1 MDNLTGEWTA
11 TIIRQLID
19 SQHQLT
25 IVIYSNNK
33 HIGISLR
40 EEKRYLRNNVIPNL
54 VCGDS
59 SILVHRCDRDAQSQ
73 AQPNLFT
80 TNYEI
85 ASLGSGYE
93 LAGHEVDK

>member
-1 MDNLTGEWTA
+1 MDSNHHSA
-11 TIIRQLID
+11 THRFSTPANHRHLLEQ
-19 SQHQLT
+19 QT
-25 IVIYSNNK
+25 YW
-33 HIGISLR
+33 ISLR

-59 SILVHRCDRDAQSQ
+59 SILVRRCDRDAQSQ

>member
-11 TIIRQLID
+11 TIIRQPID

-25 IVIYSNNK
+25 IVITLEQQTYW
-33 HIGISLR
+33 ISLR

-54 VCGDS
+54 ACGDS
-59 SILVHRCDRDAQSQ
+59 SILVRRCDRDAQRQ
-73 AQPNLFT
+73 AQPNLLT